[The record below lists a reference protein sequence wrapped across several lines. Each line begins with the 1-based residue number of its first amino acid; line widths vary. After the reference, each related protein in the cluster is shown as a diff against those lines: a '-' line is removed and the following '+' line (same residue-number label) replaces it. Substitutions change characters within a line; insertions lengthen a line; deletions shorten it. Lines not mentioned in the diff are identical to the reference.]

1 MLSGFIRHIR
11 LYALFMRNSLLSYVE
26 YRANFYASMLM
37 EILFLCSKL
46 VYVFFTYTVDIEI
59 NGISPDQML
68 FFTGTYTI
76 MVAVYTGL
84 FMDNFYRISAYVND
98 GTMDIYITKPVSLLM
113 IISMQHINYAL
124 PIPNLIAGITMI
136 MIAVNRLGYTVTL
149 ANVIL
154 YILILLSC
162 TIVMYCFFLIPQLLS
177 FWMIRTGSV
186 TEILDKS
193 WDLDNMPMAIYGK
206 WFRRLGTYFIPV
218 LFITNAPAMYWTGQL
233 TVVLKYWIVLAPAV
247 FLLLLNFVWRF
258 AVKKYA
264 SASS

>member
-1 MLSGFIRHIR
+1 
-11 LYALFMRNSLLSYVE
+11 MRNSLLSYVE

-46 VYVFFTYTVDIEI
+46 VYVFFTYTVDIKI

-84 FMDNFYRISAYVND
+84 FMDNFYSISAYVND
-98 GTMDIYITKPVSLLM
+98 GTMDIYMTKPVSLLM

-149 ANVIL
+149 ANGSDGWEPIL
-154 YILILLSC
+154 SLFCLL
-162 TIVMYCFFLIPQLLS
+162 P
-177 FWMIRTGSV
+177 
-186 TEILDKS
+186 
-193 WDLDNMPMAIYGK
+193 MP
-206 WFRRLGTYFIPV
+206 LPC
-218 LFITNAPAMYWTGQL
+218 TGQ
-233 TVVLKYWIVLAPAV
+233 V
-247 FLLLLNFVWRF
+247 
-258 AVKKYA
+258 
-264 SASS
+264 S